1 MHQNIEAIDYK
12 EETKDIIRKF
22 EQKKILYIILLDQQ
36 VNQKNS
42 SFV

>member
-22 EQKKILYIILLDQQ
+22 EQKKD
-36 VNQKNS
+36 
-42 SFV
+42 FVYYTSGSTGKP

>member
-22 EQKKILYIILLDQQ
+22 EQKKVKHLE
-36 VNQKNS
+36 KW
-42 SFV
+42 

>member
-22 EQKKILYIILLDQQ
+22 EQKKDFQPD
-36 VNQKNS
+36 
-42 SFV
+42 FFF